1 MSLTILAIEN
11 KTDPEIDKLCAK
23 YIKRI
28 SGIHKVELK
37 KLPAAKLKDP
47 EAQKKKE
54 TDTILA
60 CIKPG
65 DVLILCDELGK
76 EFTSRQFAT
85 FLEKEF
91 SQLRG
96 KLVFA
101 IGGAYGFT
109 EEAKKN
115 HPSIKLSKFVFPHHL
130 ARLVL
135 IEQIYR
141 GLSIQRNSPYHHD

>member
-1 MSLTILAIEN
+1 
-11 KTDPEIDKLCAK
+11 
-23 YIKRI
+23 
-28 SGIHKVELK
+28 
-37 KLPAAKLKDP
+37 
-47 EAQKKKE
+47 
-54 TDTILA
+54 
-60 CIKPG
+60 
-65 DVLILCDELGK
+65 
-76 EFTSRQFAT
+76 
-85 FLEKEF
+85 
-91 SQLRG
+91 
-96 KLVFA
+96 LVFA